1 MSIIFTVVIGI
12 YKIWNN
18 QLLTNAYTNMVL
30 TNYYGKINMHIQIAD
45 TLEDF

>member
-18 QLLTNAYTNMVL
+18 QLLTNAYTNMVSG
-30 TNYYGKINMHIQIAD
+30 NYVGKINMHIHIAD
-45 TLEDF
+45 TLEEF